1 VQNRSIIEIK
11 HKKRCNLLDVI
22 DVTDVVEGDEITCD
36 VARLIRGMFR
46 PVIYRNCLDVKER
59 VGGRGSVTII

>member
-1 VQNRSIIEIK
+1 MVSK
-11 HKKRCNLLDVI
+11 TSKFKKICNLLNVI
-22 DVTDVVEGDEITCD
+22 DDAEVVEGEEITCD

-59 VGGRGSVTII
+59 VGGSGIAAIT